1 MRSQSKLLLT
11 LCAAL
16 FLAACSS
23 STDQQKKS
31 ADAERAIPPAPEKA
45 APTPTPVPPPAAA
58 PEEKTKTFKVRFNT
72 SKGPILIEVHPDW
85 APIGAEQFRK
95 LVQAKFFDGVRFFR
109 IVPNFV
115 VQFGLAANPA
125 VTKKWDVAIK
135 DDPVTQTNRTGAL
148 SFATMG
154 PGTRTTQIF
163 INLKSNAGLDTQGFA
178 PFAQVIE
185 GMEIVEHFYAGYG
198 ERPDQGAITAEGNAY
213 LEKSFPDLDYI
224 KTATIL

>member
-1 MRSQSKLLLT
+1 MRSHSKLLLT
-11 LCAAL
+11 LLTAL

-31 ADAERAIPPAPEKA
+31 AEAERATTPPVAEK
-45 APTPTPVPPPAAA
+45 APTPPPAPAAA
-58 PEEKTKTFKVRFNT
+58 PEEKAKTFKVRFTT
-72 SKGPILIEVHPDW
+72 SKGPVLIEVHPEW
-85 APIGAEQFRK
+85 APLGAEQFRK
-95 LVQAKFFDGVRFFR
+95 LVQAKYFDGVRFFR

-135 DDPVTQTNRTGAL
+135 DDAVAQTNRTGAL

-154 PGTRTTQIF
+154 PETRTTQIF
-163 INLKSNAGLDTQGFA
+163 INLKSNPSLDTQGFA

-185 GMEIVEHFYAGYG
+185 GMEIIEHLYGGYG
-198 ERPDQGAITAEGNAY
+198 EQPDQGAITSQGNAY
-213 LEKSFPDLDYI
+213 LEKNFPNLDYI